1 MSFNLAAV
9 SERIAEV
16 VPDREALVFRD
27 RRLTHAELRDRTR
40 RLANHLL
47 GAGLGCHRERSE
59 LAGHE
64 SGQDHLALY
73 LHNGNE
79 YLEGMLGAYK
89 ARVAP
94 FNVNYRYVEEELVY
108 LLNDAKARAIVYHD
122 CFAPRV
128 AAVRDQVP
136 TLEVFLQVA
145 DESGEA
151 LLDGAVRYEEA
162 LAAASAERPDVEWS
176 PDDLYI
182 LYTGGTT
189 GMPKGVLW
197 RQADILVAALGGR
210 DAATGEVFD
219 SLDRFA
225 ERASAGALGNGVPM
239 RVLPSPPFMHGAGHW
254 IALGAWHAGNT
265 VLIQDEPERFH
276 APDVCRVAERERA
289 NLLLIVGDAFGKP
302 LIEALRAERYDLAAL
317 QIILSGG
324 AALNASYKQEL
335 LELLPHV
342 TIMDSIGS
350 SEAGG
355 QGSTVSNADTGAST
369 GRFLPGPGSV
379 VVSEDFT
386 HLLEPGHE
394 GMGWWA
400 KQGQVPLGYLG
411 DPAKTA
417 KTFPVIDGVRYSV
430 PGDRARLLA
439 DGAIELHGRDSQT
452 INSGGEKIFAEEVE
466 HALKQHPAIW
476 DAVVAGR
483 PSERWGQEVVAIVQ
497 LAEGA
502 RFDEASVLAECEKH
516 LARYKLPKAF
526 VVVDRVLRSPAGKAD
541 YRWAK
546 EQAATAG

>member
-1 MSFNLAAV
+1 MSFDLGTLSETVADAV
-9 SERIAEV
+9 HE
-16 VPDREALVFRD
+16 REALVWGD
-27 RRLTHAELRDRTR
+27 RRLSYAELQARTR
-40 RLANHLL
+40 RLANHLVA
-47 GAGLGCHRERSE
+47 AGLGCHRERAE

-108 LLNDAKARAIVYHD
+108 LLNDAKATAIVYHD
-122 CFAPRV
+122 CFAERV

-136 TLEVFLQVA
+136 TLRVLLQVA
-145 DESGEA
+145 DDSGAE
-151 LLDGAVRYEEA
+151 LLPGAERYEDA
-162 LAAASAERPDVEWS
+162 LAAASDGAPPVTPA

-210 DAATGEVFD
+210 DAATGQVLD
-219 SLDRFA
+219 SLDAFA
-225 ERASAGALGNGVPM
+225 ERARAGGM

-265 VLIQDEPERFH
+265 VVIQEHAERFD
-276 APDVCRVAERERA
+276 PDDVISTIERESV

-302 LIEALRAERYDLAAL
+302 LLEALERREERLESL
-317 QIILSGG
+317 QVILSGG
-324 AALNASYKQEL
+324 AALNASYKARLIER
-335 LELLPHV
+335 LPHV

-355 QGSTVSNADTGAST
+355 QGSTVSNAELGAST
-369 GRFLPGPGSV
+369 GKFVPGPGSV
-379 VVSEDFT
+379 VVSEDLT
-386 HLLEPGHE
+386 QVLEPGHE
-394 GMGWWA
+394 GMGWWG

-411 DPAKTA
+411 DAEKTA
-417 KTFPVIDGVRYSV
+417 RTFPVIDGVRYSV

-439 DGAIELHGRDSQT
+439 DGSIELHGRDSVT

-466 HALKQHPAIW
+466 HALKQHPDVW

-483 PSERWGQEVVAIVQ
+483 PSERWGQEVVAVVQ
-497 LAEGA
+497 LRDGA
-502 RFDEASVLAECEKH
+502 RLDEASLLAECEKH

-526 VVVDRVLRSPAGKAD
+526 VAVERVLRSPAGKAD

-546 EQAATAG
+546 EQALGA